1 MKYIGVTNVSS
12 RIEIADLVV
21 ISPPKT
27 HNFDRKFNELYDEA
41 KLRKER

>member
-12 RIEIADLVV
+12 RIEIADP
-21 ISPPKT
+21 ISQPKM